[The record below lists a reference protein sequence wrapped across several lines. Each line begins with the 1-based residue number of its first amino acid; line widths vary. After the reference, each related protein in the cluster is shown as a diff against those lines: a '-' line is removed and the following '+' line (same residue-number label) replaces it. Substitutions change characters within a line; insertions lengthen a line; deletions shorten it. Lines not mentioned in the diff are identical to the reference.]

1 MGGEKVARGVV
12 RGRPEGVARE
22 SLPAP
27 VTRTHHRRR
36 LRFFFSFYI
45 LLLLLFFFCGRRL
58 ASPAF
63 TAPWRRRYITIKEI
77 NQINQIN
84 QINKINKAL

>member
-36 LRFFFSFYI
+36 LRFFFFLYSSSSS
-45 LLLLLFFFCGRRL
+45 LFFLWASFSVACVHCPL
-58 ASPAF
+58 ASP
-63 TAPWRRRYITIKEI
+63 IH
-77 NQINQIN
+77 N
-84 QINKINKAL
+84 NKRDKSDKSDKSDK

>member
-45 LLLLLFFFCGRRL
+45 LLLLLFFFLWASFSVACVHCPL
-58 ASPAF
+58 ASP
-63 TAPWRRRYITIKEI
+63 IH
-77 NQINQIN
+77 N
-84 QINKINKAL
+84 NKRDKSDKSDKSDK